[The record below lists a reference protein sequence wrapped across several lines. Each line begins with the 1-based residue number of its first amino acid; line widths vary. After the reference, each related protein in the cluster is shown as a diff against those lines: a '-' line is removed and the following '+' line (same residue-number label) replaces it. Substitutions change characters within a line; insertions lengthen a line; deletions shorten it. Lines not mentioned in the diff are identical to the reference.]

1 MLRNRAARW
10 LEVRWSLRPPTRWR
24 MGQSFRSLQG
34 RLRYPAPRGRSGGP
48 RETPKANA
56 GREPPRARRP
66 SSGSGRESQASAVV
80 AARRGRGLGRGRGRR
95 LGRGGVHL
103 VEQGLGFVLGRGGG
117 LGRIVLGLRLQLLV
131 ALLELHRGVRRPR
144 LDALRLRLAAAG
156 EEGEADEGEGESA
169 HPLSISQ
176 AHREGKGGEVLLPG
190 PPRAAGV
197 RFCCPVRPDRAFVL
211 SNSTREGQVTRQSRG
226 PRYRWHL
233 CDGPLRWSH
242 SGRKLRFSTH
252 VDPGSAPSAEPL
264 GRHASCVLPEWLG
277 PSGGAAGY
285 CPRVRCAYDTQ
296 HFIAIAGQAG
306 PTHIGGS

>member
-1 MLRNRAARW
+1 MKAA
-10 LEVRWSLRPPTRWR
+10 P
-24 MGQSFRSLQG
+24 SFAPS
-34 RLRYPAPRGRSGGP
+34 RLCVNYA
-48 RETPKANA
+48 A
-56 GREPPRARRP
+56 GSRKGAKARRYAKEGDAP
-66 SSGSGRESQASAVV
+66 L
-80 AARRGRGLGRGRGRR
+80 RGGRR
-95 LGRGGVHL
+95 
-103 VEQGLGFVLGRGGG
+103 E
-117 LGRIVLGLRLQLLV
+117 
-131 ALLELHRGVRRPR
+131 
-144 LDALRLRLAAAG
+144 
-156 EEGEADEGEGESA
+156 
-169 HPLSISQ
+169 
-176 AHREGKGGEVLLPG
+176 GGEVLLPG

-211 SNSTREGQVTRQSRG
+211 SNSTREGQVTRQSRA

-296 HFIAIAGQAG
+296 HFIAI
-306 PTHIGGS
+306 